1 MSCGSN
7 TKTDGFFAYVLVTI
21 TVFAPLEAI
30 RLVATT
36 VWKYRT
42 GDVDVDAEA
51 VDTEAGAAD
60 AAVDVEAA
68 DVEAEAEA
76 EGEAEGEAG
85 LPASPT
91 A

>member
-1 MSCGSN
+1 LPCGSN

-21 TVFAPLEAI
+21 TVFVPLEAA

-36 VWKYRT
+36 VCKVRT

-51 VDTEAGAAD
+51 VETVAGVVDADAGAAD
-60 AAVDVEAA
+60 AAVEVD
-68 DVEAEAEA
+68 A